1 MPDHIPY
8 FDPPLTSKEILMLIH
23 ALNEARET
31 GMLYEIAKPHE
42 IERLRTKLSNVK

>member
-1 MPDHIPY
+1 MSDHTPY
-8 FDPPLTSKEILMLIH
+8 FDPPLTSKEVLMLIH